1 MEEEQGMGKEILVY
15 EMIFIFTRIMLI
27 LEERGIPRSKPNGV
41 SVCGEVWLFLL
52 SSNSEIEG
60 RLCTLL
66 FDLETMLCFQR
77 APILPKNTIK
87 ISS

>member
-41 SVCGEVWLFLL
+41 SVCGEVCHGLPF
-52 SSNSEIEG
+52 IE
-60 RLCTLL
+60 
-66 FDLETMLCFQR
+66 
-77 APILPKNTIK
+77 
-87 ISS
+87 

>member
-1 MEEEQGMGKEILVY
+1 
-15 EMIFIFTRIMLI
+15 MLI

-60 RLCTLL
+60 RLCALL
-66 FDLETMLCFQR
+66 FDLEPMLCFQHVSV
-77 APILPKNTIK
+77 LPKNTIRYHHDASF
-87 ISS
+87 ICEDWNFVRQ